1 MQEEEGN
8 EVRRL
13 ISRKERMSSNPFA
26 KNLENVTDPTDWNS
40 SQIPDLTDLDSLLR
54 CFICKEFLRAPV
66 MTGCNHTFC
75 SQCIRE
81 YLITNSHCPL
91 CDSEQYESNL
101 KRVIQLE
108 EVVLCYSKVRPTL
121 LHCLKLPEK
130 VVQKREE
137 NSAKTVQDEIIE
149 IGSDDEEGNNLS
161 ERSINKDVEP
171 LREQE
176 TVPAVVEKE
185 QEETPRKKRKTAIG
199 TQLTSIDS
207 IPTRDQLVECP
218 ICSKIMSA
226 EILQTNHIDN
236 CLSRSPSDS
245 PKPSSSASI
254 SSFFQPKLSSSSSAS
269 NLSSSS
275 SNDTNHHGSSYKRK
289 SNQDFYFKE
298 ASKHHNDVKKLSK
311 LDFSSL
317 TTPRLK
323 EKLVNLKLPTQ
334 GTRIQLELRYN
345 QYYILFNSNL
355 DSSHPVSEKVLKQKL
370 NQWELSHLSFSS
382 NQVSTKNS
390 LFDFGGSNPTLKNI
404 TDKNFLVSE
413 WLNAYKGEFARLTRL
428 AKKSMREKAVKEAT
442 VRQETAK
449 ENEGKEDVDM
459 VEALRKDSDTKP
471 GEESVDIPAK
481 ENEAKIPG
489 GNQEEQ
495 HIIITT

>member
-1 MQEEEGN
+1 
-8 EVRRL
+8 
-13 ISRKERMSSNPFA
+13 MSSNPFA

-108 EVVLCYSKVRPTL
+108 EVVLCYSKVRSTL
-121 LHCLKLPEK
+121 LSCLKLPEE
-130 VVQKREE
+130 VAQKRQE
-137 NSAKTVQDEIIE
+137 NSAKAVQDEIIE
-149 IGSDDEEGNNLS
+149 IGSDDEEGNNLN
-161 ERSINKDVEP
+161 ERSITKDVETIC
-171 LREQE
+171 EQE
-176 TVPAVVEKE
+176 TATPVVEKE

-199 TQLTSIDS
+199 TQLTSMDS

-245 PKPSSSASI
+245 PKPSGSAGI
-254 SSFFQPKLSSSSSAS
+254 SSFFQPKVSSSTSAS

-275 SNDTNHHGSSYKRK
+275 SNDSNNFGSSYKKK

-298 ASKHHNDVKKLSK
+298 ASKHHNDIKKLPK

-323 EKLVNLKLPTQ
+323 DKLVNLKLPTQ

-370 NQWELSHLSFSS
+370 NQWELSHSSFSS
-382 NQVSTKNS
+382 NQVNSKNS

-404 TDKNFLVSE
+404 TDKNFSVSE

-428 AKKSMREKAVKEAT
+428 AKKSMKEKVAEENPNKEDPAL
-442 VRQETAK
+442 
-449 ENEGKEDVDM
+449 ENEGKGDIDM
-459 VEALRKDSDTKP
+459 VGTSGEDHDTK
-471 GEESVDIPAK
+471 ESVDIPVK
-481 ENEAKIPG
+481 ENEENILV

-495 HIIITT
+495 HKVITT